1 MEEKKATKIRKLKLT
16 SVDMVRRGANPDAH
30 INLYKSA
37 EGNPADKPEDAT
49 NNIVKAIVDG
59 LKAAFG
65 MNEVEKKA
73 DTFEEP
79 REVQDNRAEYQD
91 ALTKSIDSI
100 LDDESLTAVEKS
112 NMMADSIEQFA
123 DAYAEMC
130 AQLIGVQK
138 AADGPV
144 ELEKAEDE
152 ETVEEDDETPVEDQ
166 DEPENDEEDL
176 DEEAEEEKEE
186 GDREM
191 KIDKS
196 RFTAEELELYNGL
209 IAKGLVEDEEEEYVP
224 EPEKEE
230 EPEAEDEVEKSEDVE
245 KSENMETSE
254 DVQKALADALA
265 EMEELKKSME
275 MKELT
280 NIAKKYTVLGKK
292 EDELAQTLY
301 AMKKS
306 GQEFY
311 DNYIAVLDQSADIVE
326 KSGMF
331 VEIGKSSRN
340 TTAGGDVM
348 NRIESIATEIQKAD
362 PSLNRTGAIA
372 KAWEQHP
379 ELAEEYEANY

>member
-1 MEEKKATKIRKLKLT
+1 MAEKKATKIRKLKLT

-37 EGNPADKPEDAT
+37 EGTPADKPDDAT
-49 NNIVKAIVDG
+49 NNIVKAIIDG
-59 LKAAFG
+59 LKGYLG
-65 MNEVEKKA
+65 MNDVEKKA
-73 DTFEEP
+73 DTFEEEP
-79 REVQDNRAEYQD
+79 RVVQDNRAEYQE

-100 LDDESLTAVEKS
+100 LNDESLTEVEKS

-138 AADGPV
+138 AQDGPT
-144 ELEKAEDE
+144 ELEKAADE
-152 ETVEEDDETPVEDQ
+152 ETVEEDEETPVDAQ
-166 DEPENDEEDL
+166 DEPENDEEPL
-176 DEEAEEEKEE
+176 DEETEVEKEE

-191 KIDKS
+191 RIDKS
-196 RFTAEELELYNGL
+196 RFTEEELELYNGL
-209 IAKGLVEDEEEEYVP
+209 IAKGLVEDDDEDYVP
-224 EPEKEE
+224 EAKKEE
-230 EPEAEDEVEKSEDVE
+230 APEAEEVEEDEVEKSEDVE
-245 KSENMETSE
+245 KSD
-254 DVQKALADALA
+254 DVQKALNEALA

-301 AMKKS
+301 EMKKTS
-306 GQEFY
+306 QDIY
-311 DNYIAVLDQSADIVE
+311 DSYIAVLDQSADIVE

-340 TTAGGDVM
+340 TTAGGDVLT
-348 NRIESIATEIQKAD
+348 RIESIATEIQKAE
-362 PSLNRTGAIA
+362 PSMNRTGAIA